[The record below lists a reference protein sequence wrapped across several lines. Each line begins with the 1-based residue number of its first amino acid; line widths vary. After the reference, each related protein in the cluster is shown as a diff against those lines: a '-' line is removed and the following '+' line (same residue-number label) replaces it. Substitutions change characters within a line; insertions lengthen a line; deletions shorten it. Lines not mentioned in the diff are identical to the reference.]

1 MEGIIIFIDSLIMS
15 WIAIYVGTKLLE
27 NKIEYRTK
35 KYWFYYFLYVL
46 YVFISYMITDN
57 FIRVV
62 LIFILISFIFHKLYK
77 ITIVKGIVTG
87 FFVSIYTFIAELF
100 FVLVIASV
108 FRLDIDEYSKI
119 YLGNIITNIS
129 IALIMYGMTK
139 IERISKYCRKIIFK
153 VDANNKKIFLIFS
166 ILSLISF
173 SLLLYY
179 IYFDINLIW
188 SLVLCIILIVIFI
201 IITFGLFY
209 EKIHNDKLK
218 SEYDLLLDN
227 LTEYEKMYSLQRK
240 KNHENKNDLLIIK
253 GMISKDNKE
262 AIKYINELVKIK
274 EDKKQNWME
283 FLKKIPE
290 GGLRGI
296 LYYKLLEIEKNK
308 IKFQFSTSTKY
319 SIKSYSKLTDDVKV
333 KICKLLGIYLDNA
346 IQAVINL
353 EEKNIYLSI
362 DETKEKII
370 FKIANNFSG
379 SFDLD
384 KIYEEGYTTKGKGH
398 GYGLSIAK
406 KILEDENRIMNK
418 TSIIKDKFIQEIYI
432 RKIL

>member
-1 MEGIIIFIDSLIMS
+1 MEVVVRIISGLIMS
-15 WIAIYVGTKLLE
+15 WIHLYVGS
-27 NKIEYRTK
+27 KIQDK
-35 KYWFYYFLYVL
+35 KINYKSKKFWIYF
-46 YVFISYMITDN
+46 VFLSIYINISYSATDN
-57 FIRVV
+57 FIRIIITYAV
-62 LIFILISFIFHKLYK
+62 FAFSISKLFNEK
-77 ITIVKGIVTG
+77 MVKSIVTS
-87 FFVSIYTFIAELF
+87 FLILLYTFIAELIF
-100 FVLVIASV
+100 GLIVILISN
-108 FRLDIDEYSKI
+108 FNMDEYSKA
-119 YLGNIITNIS
+119 YFGTLITNTV
-129 IALIMYGMTK
+129 IALIMYGLTYINKITK
-139 IERISKYCRKIIFK
+139 ICQKIVNNVTIE
-153 VDANNKKIFLIFS
+153 NKKIFLIFTF
-166 ILSLISF
+166 LSLITF
-173 SLLLYY
+173 TLLLYY

-201 IITFGLFY
+201 VITFGLFY

-253 GMISKDNKE
+253 GMINKNNKE
-262 AIKYINELVKIK
+262 ALQYIDDLVKIK

-319 SIKSYSKLTDDVKV
+319 SIKSYSKLTNDVKV

-346 IQAVINL
+346 IQAVTNL
-353 EEKNIYLSI
+353 EEKNIYLNI
-362 DETKEKII
+362 DETEEKII

-418 TSIIKDKFIQEIYI
+418 TSIVKDKFIQEIYI

>member
-1 MEGIIIFIDSLIMS
+1 
-15 WIAIYVGTKLLE
+15 
-27 NKIEYRTK
+27 
-35 KYWFYYFLYVL
+35 
-46 YVFISYMITDN
+46 MI
-57 FIRVV
+57 
-62 LIFILISFIFHKLYK
+62 
-77 ITIVKGIVTG
+77 
-87 FFVSIYTFIAELF
+87 
-100 FVLVIASV
+100 
-108 FRLDIDEYSKI
+108 
-119 YLGNIITNIS
+119 
-129 IALIMYGMTK
+129 
-139 IERISKYCRKIIFK
+139 
-153 VDANNKKIFLIFS
+153 
-166 ILSLISF
+166 
-173 SLLLYY
+173 
-179 IYFDINLIW
+179 
-188 SLVLCIILIVIFI
+188 
-201 IITFGLFY
+201 
-209 EKIHNDKLK
+209 
-218 SEYDLLLDN
+218 
-227 LTEYEKMYSLQRK
+227 
-240 KNHENKNDLLIIK
+240 NKN
-253 GMISKDNKE
+253 NKE
-262 AIKYINELVKIK
+262 ALQYIDDLVKIK

-346 IQAVINL
+346 IQAVTNL
-353 EEKNIYLSI
+353 EEKNIYLNI
-362 DETKEKII
+362 DETEEKII

-418 TSIIKDKFIQEIYI
+418 TSIVKDKFIQEIYI